1 MKLQDTFLA
10 EARDKRRLVTVFV
23 TNGYQLK
30 GIITWFDRFTL
41 CLEGEGKQSLIYK
54 SAVSTI
60 VPDAPLPLVE
70 LREEGPQ

>member
-1 MKLQDTFLA
+1 MKLQNTFLA

-23 TNGYQLK
+23 TNGFQMR
-30 GIITWFDRFTL
+30 GIITKFDRFTL

-60 VPDAPLPLVE
+60 VPDAPLPLAE
-70 LREEGPQ
+70 LRGEA

>member
-1 MKLQDTFLA
+1 MTLQNTFLT

-30 GIITWFDRFTL
+30 GTITWFDRFTL
-41 CLEGEGKQSLIYK
+41 CLEGEGKQQLIYK

-60 VPDAPLPLVE
+60 VPDAPLPLAE
-70 LREEGPQ
+70 LRKERDQ